1 MRRGRPRKN
10 DGVWDDF
17 DITANPIAAPNLSY
31 TIHESGDRVD
41 CTAHDF
47 EEPARKKRKIGDLN
61 GAHAGWRPVPRIGDD
76 EASTDY
82 DFPSWATDWAAS
94 GDGQGDFD
102 AGWDNEFYEVGSKRF
117 RQGTVDPMQ
126 TWLEHCPQQFIDE
139 LQGVRPSYVW
149 TFGNSCRK
157 RRDTRSTMLLDLWGF
172 YGRWSGEYWEKV
184 SLSSLGYIY
193 QLGHGGLPCAF
204 PQERVRT
211 MVVLDRAIHT
221 VRYQYCGCRL
231 VNAPDH
237 VTQLLR
243 NRWFPATVI
252 DPETCATFE
261 VLDFFRTSAVC
272 ANVNAH
278 NFIKILE
285 KQTDALRLNWVAD
298 REKAL
303 WRMARQY
310 AFLMRLK
317 RAGRAHVSDGI
328 QNTTPG
334 ELAVRCW
341 ACPREGYNLPDDWE
355 TMDEKDKYRFQ
366 TILAVDANFRLKNR
380 MRKNERSDCALGDG
394 LGFFVET
401 APYEE
406 HVKGYV
412 SEKDISS
419 CIAFQALAEKDTK
432 FSTGLRVSGVVGVI
446 CARHELLQPHGLA
459 DLQKGERY
467 CNVDYVLCS
476 AIQAIKPPSRVV
488 VSYDIGCQYSIN
500 FDERMNHLPESLRID
515 TDSTDVAFGLPHLSG
530 VGRTDGEGIERI
542 WALMNAWAW
551 ATKEMGQG
559 ARHGWLDE
567 KGDSINFL
575 KNIQQGSTLLRRLVI
590 STDERDIQVKAFK
603 AVNDNVEAA
612 DRREWKRTLRQW
624 EKTRE
629 GQSPFAMPQLSGV
642 SEADVRHQLDAEEME
657 AVKSGEAKVHGI
669 SQTSFLV
676 AGLQLEAAQR
686 RILADLKGPAVIP
699 MNLEGIINSRRRA
712 LLVKLEKYHEL
723 QKLYMPGLAT
733 YLEGQAHSAPQAV
746 DAELVPL
753 HLPSSIPTDV
763 RSTVCAEGLAEKEL
777 KLRSARSNDTIDGLR
792 KKLHAKQYHIEFRN
806 KHVTGQRG
814 STRHRA
820 LIATL
825 QEKLEF
831 DATTY
836 RVTRQA
842 ILDLS
847 GLTERED
854 LPELRARD
862 LQLEGEMDEP
872 DAAAMARYAGVGST
886 QRPRHIHVSTGKHQ
900 MSWLWTARGSA
911 DGPNDEEVRQTI
923 GCLWLKALARKAR
936 WTEEVEL
943 LREDMRRCLRSLE
956 KESSVWRA
964 RALALDGRTAAHNSG
979 KAAYALRQAAQW
991 TRLRD
996 NFLSEWNKPYGKTK
1010 RMIFEQATSLM
1021 DDQARYIAESRAI
1034 LDLDD
1039 DLDGNNNDDLDGGL
1053 DNDLGGNNDRDNNGD
1068 LEGDNSGDN
1077 ENDIAIEIDSNS
1089 DDGYVHIDGD
1099 ATSGTEESPEEE
1111 QLQAEIMAAV
1121 ENEEGVPR
1129 GRLRSQSRRSRA

>member
-1 MRRGRPRKN
+1 MGQRILRGWKQKVPTR
-10 DGVWDDF
+10 DGTLCARVH
-17 DITANPIAAPNLSY
+17 AA
-31 TIHESGDRVD
+31 
-41 CTAHDF
+41 
-47 EEPARKKRKIGDLN
+47 
-61 GAHAGWRPVPRIGDD
+61 GADV
-76 EASTDY
+76 
-82 DFPSWATDWAAS
+82 
-94 GDGQGDFD
+94 
-102 AGWDNEFYEVGSKRF
+102 
-117 RQGTVDPMQ
+117 RQVDPMQ

-139 LQGVRPSYVW
+139 LVWGDGLRDHLDSPRCTTCSKAYVPRTSGPSVIPAASDETHDLLCCW
-149 TFGNSCRK
+149 TCGDFTECVECCKSRH
-157 RRDTRSTMLLDLWGF
+157 RSMPLHIIE
-172 YGRWSGEYWEKV
+172 RWSGEYWEKV

-515 TDSTDVAFGLPHLSG
+515 TDSTDVAFGLPVWHGGIHEELCRSKWSLKHLSG

-629 GQSPFAMPQLSGV
+629 GQSPFAMPQLSKFQSGV

-1089 DDGYVHIDGD
+1089 DDGDVHIDGD